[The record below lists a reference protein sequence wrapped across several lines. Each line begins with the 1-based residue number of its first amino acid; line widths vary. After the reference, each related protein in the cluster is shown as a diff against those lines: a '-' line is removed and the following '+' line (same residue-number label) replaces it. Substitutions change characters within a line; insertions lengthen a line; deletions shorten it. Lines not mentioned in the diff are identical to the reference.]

1 MNPYTK
7 MYLITESDKINL
19 DDLKAK
25 GQVTCDQLQQQHDN
39 TSKIDDLN
47 KSLSELKQRYDDLVS
62 VATTPAKLPTLVD
75 ETTPATLTTTTP
87 VASSSNEKLTS
98 CKQKLK
104 KCYKDLEECRIEKW
118 QSMNGDVYVA
128 NDGTSNPNT
137 RLLSFS
143 HTPISNQKVDKQ
155 RERPKRDRKQTSRLK
170 L

>member
-19 DDLKAK
+19 DEWKTK
-25 GQVTCDQLQQQHDN
+25 GQVACEQLQQQQVHDN
-39 TSKIDDLN
+39 TSSKIDDLN

-62 VATTPAKLPTLVD
+62 VAATPAKLPTLVD
-75 ETTPATLTTTTP
+75 ETTP
-87 VASSSNEKLTS
+87 VASSSNEKLTL

-137 RLLSFS
+137 RLLSFT
-143 HTPISNQKVDKQ
+143 HTPISKKKMDKH
-155 RERPKRDRKQTSRLK
+155 ERPKRDRKQTSRLI